1 MGFFWLG
8 SFSALGTGGTSCF
21 SRRFLLFFL
30 RVSME
35 NNPLRLDEGQFSL
48 SFKWTDSMSLWL
60 AQKDP
65 FVATLLDETENSVA
79 LSREQS
85 SSSEGHFLLVR
96 LKSWIKVAVEVF
108 ARERS

>member
-35 NNPLRLDEGQFSL
+35 NSHLGLDEGQFSL
-48 SFKWTDSMSLWL
+48 SFKWTDSMSLSL

-65 FVATLLDETENSVA
+65 FVATLLDETESSVA
-79 LSREQS
+79 VSREQ
-85 SSSEGHFLLVR
+85 
-96 LKSWIKVAVEVF
+96 
-108 ARERS
+108 